1 VIPYHHRLEIPSD
14 RRRTILIGG
23 AGKASAGRGSLLPI
37 MADLDGGKAKEAV
50 DLEPRSEGEAAGAKE
65 EEWVMA
71 IPQNRRKSWE
81 IC

>member
-1 VIPYHHRLEIPSD
+1 
-14 RRRTILIGG
+14 
-23 AGKASAGRGSLLPI
+23 

-65 EEWVMA
+65 EEQVMA
-71 IPQNRRKSWE
+71 IPRNRRKSWE